1 MREKSYNVREVER
14 GIRKLTQLYSIDK
27 SNGFDRRMSRE
38 KYGWYYVD
46 GVRKFFISSKLPPS
60 GSVGRGRIRALRN
73 YLRLSVEEFDR
84 LCSCPLS
91 GAQYHAIV
99 VEMSETRTL

>member
-14 GIRKLTQLYSIDK
+14 GIRKLTQLYRQDR
-27 SNGFDRRMSRE
+27 SNGFDRRMNRE
-38 KYGWYYVD
+38 RYGWYYVD
-46 GVRKFFISSKLPPS
+46 GVRKFLISSKLPPS
-60 GSVGRGRIRALRN
+60 GSVGRGRVRALRN

-91 GAQYHAIV
+91 GAQYHAIIV
-99 VEMSETRTL
+99 AMSETGTL

>member
-1 MREKSYNVREVER
+1 MREKIYNVREVER
-14 GIRKLTQLYSIDK
+14 GIRKLTQLYRQDGF
-27 SNGFDRRMSRE
+27 NGFDRRMSRE

-73 YLRLSVEEFDR
+73 YLHLSVDEFDR
-84 LCSCPLS
+84 LCSCSLS
-91 GAQYHAIV
+91 GAHYHALIV
-99 VEMSETRTL
+99 AMSETGTL